1 MRSLWP
7 GLLLASVLLASLVP
21 FKLNAAPVNTPLYPE
36 MPAPAAAPVD
46 PPGLVALGRQL
57 FFDTRLSEPR
67 GTSCA
72 SCHAPAQAFSGNHG
86 SRIGVALGSRPAS
99 LGTRNTP
106 SVLYLRYTPPRF
118 FYQDDDAL
126 APIPF
131 GGFFWDGRANTLVE
145 QVQGP
150 LFNPL
155 EMNNRDASQLARKLQ
170 QAYALD
176 MRAQFGAAIFQRP
189 AQTTEAA
196 GRALEAF
203 LRSDEMTPFSS
214 RYDDY
219 IRGRVKLTTAEMR
232 GLRLF
237 KDPDKGN
244 CASCHKFNDSSSNP
258 ARSLFTDFGYDAVA
272 VPRNRRIAEN
282 RNPKFYD
289 VGLCKTAAQ
298 LQWHDSSQWCGYFKT
313 PSLRNVAVRENYM
326 HNGVFSELRDAVAF
340 YATRATKPGDWYK
353 SGVKFDD
360 VPPAYRENVNINS
373 VPYNRREGSK
383 PALSDSDVDD
393 LVTFLKTLTDAAYVR
408 QQAGSVDK

>member
-1 MRSLWP
+1 MRLLALKRIL
-7 GLLLASVLLASLVP
+7 GLLLLLAVLP
-21 FKLNAAPVNTPLYPE
+21 PALAATPLYPE
-36 MPAPAAAPVD
+36 MPAPAAKPDDAPA
-46 PPGLVALGRQL
+46 LVALGRKL
-57 FFDTRLSEPR
+57 FFDARLSEPR

-131 GGFFWDGRANTLVE
+131 GGFFWDGRADTLAE
-145 QVQGP
+145 QAQGP

-155 EMNNRDASQLARKLQ
+155 EMNNRNPRQLARKLA
-170 QAYALD
+170 QAYAAE
-176 MRAQFGAAIFQRP
+176 MRAQFGAAIFEQP
-189 AQTTEAA
+189 QQASQAA
-196 GRALEAF
+196 GQALQAF
-203 LRSDEMTPFSS
+203 LHSDEMTPFSS

-219 IRGRVKLTTAEMR
+219 IRGKGKLNEVELR

-244 CASCHKFNDSSSNP
+244 CASCHKFNDKSANP
-258 ARSLFTDFGYDAVA
+258 ARSMFTDFGYDAAA

-282 RNPKFYD
+282 RNATFYD
-289 VGLCKTAAQ
+289 VGLCKTAAD
-298 LQWHDSSQWCGYFKT
+298 LKWPDSSQWCAYFKT
-313 PSLRNVAVRENYM
+313 PSLRNVAVRESYM
-326 HNGVFSELRDAVAF
+326 HNGVFTSLRDAVAF
-340 YATRATKPGDWYK
+340 YATRATSPGDWYK
-353 SGVKFDD
+353 TGVKFDD

-373 VPYNRREGSK
+373 VPYNRREGST

-393 LVTFLKTLTDAAYVR
+393 LVAFLKTLTDAQFVKSSAQSVR
-408 QQAGSVDK
+408 Q

>member
-1 MRSLWP
+1 M
-7 GLLLASVLLASLVP
+7 
-21 FKLNAAPVNTPLYPE
+21 NTPLYTE
-36 MPAPAAAPVD
+36 MPAPAAAPAD
-46 PPGLVALGRQL
+46 PPALVALGGKL
-57 FFDTRLSEPR
+57 FFDTRLSEPH

-106 SVLYLRYTPPRF
+106 SVLYLRYTPPLF

-131 GGFFWDGRANTLVE
+131 GGFFWDGRANTLAE
-145 QVQGP
+145 QAQGP

-155 EMNNRDASQLARKLQ
+155 EMNNLNHSQLARKLQ
-170 QAYALD
+170 QVYASD
-176 MRAQFGAAIFQRP
+176 MRAQFGVAIFQRP
-189 AQTTEAA
+189 AQATAAA

-219 IRGRVKLTTAEMR
+219 IRGRIKLNTAEMR

-244 CASCHKFNDSSSNP
+244 CASCHKFNDSSNNP
-258 ARSLFTDFGYDAVA
+258 ARSMFTDFGYDAVA
-272 VPRNRRIAEN
+272 APRNRRIEEN
-282 RNPKFYD
+282 RKPAYYD

-298 LQWHDSSQWCGYFKT
+298 LQWPDSTQWCGYFKT
-313 PSLRNVAVRENYM
+313 PSLRNVAVRESYM
-326 HNGVFSELRDAVAF
+326 HNGVFTELRDVVAF
-340 YATRATKPGDWYK
+340 YATRATKLGDWYK
-353 SGVKFDD
+353 TGVKFDD
-360 VPPAYRENVNINS
+360 VPLAYRGNVNINS
-373 VPYNRREGSK
+373 VPYNRREGST
-383 PALSDSDVDD
+383 PALSESDVDD
-393 LVTFLKTLTDAAYVR
+393 LVAFLKTLTDAAYVK
-408 QQAGSVDK
+408 QMQKP

>member
-1 MRSLWP
+1 MQRLWP
-7 GLLLASVLLASLVP
+7 ALLLACCLP
-21 FKLNAAPVNTPLYPE
+21 FKLTAAPLYPEMPAPLYPE
-36 MPAPAAAPVD
+36 MPAPAAAPAD
-46 PPGLVALGRQL
+46 PPALVALGRQL

-99 LGTRNTP
+99 FGTRNTP

-131 GGFFWDGRANTLVE
+131 GGFFWDGRANTLAE
-145 QVQGP
+145 QAQGP
-150 LFNPL
+150 LFNRL
-155 EMNNRDASQLARKLQ
+155 EMNNRNPGQLARKLQ
-170 QAYALD
+170 QAYGLE
-176 MRAQFGAAIFQRP
+176 MRSQFGAAIFQQP
-189 AQTTEAA
+189 AQAAQAA

-219 IRGRVKLTTAEMR
+219 IRGKIKLDAAEMR

-258 ARSLFTDFGYDAVA
+258 ARSMFTDFGYDAA
-272 VPRNRRIAEN
+272 AMPRNRRIAEN
-282 RNPKFYD
+282 RNPKYYD
-289 VGLCKTAAQ
+289 LGLCKTADR
-298 LQWHDSSQWCGYFKT
+298 LQWPDSSQWCGYFKT
-313 PSLRNVAVRENYM
+313 PSLRNVAVRESYM
-326 HNGVFSELRDAVAF
+326 HNGVFSALRDAVAF

-353 SGVKFDD
+353 SGIKFDD
-360 VPPAYRENVNINS
+360 LPPAYRENVNVNS
-373 VPYNRREGSK
+373 VPYNRREGST

-393 LVTFLKTLTDAAYVR
+393 LVAFLQTLTDAAYVKR
-408 QQAGSVDK
+408 KTESGNK

>member
-1 MRSLWP
+1 MPRLWLA
-7 GLLLASVLLASLVP
+7 LLLACCLP
-21 FKLNAAPVNTPLYPE
+21 FKLNAAPLNTPLFPE
-36 MPAPAAAPVD
+36 MPAPAAAPAD
-46 PPGLVALGRQL
+46 PPALVALGRQL

-126 APIPF
+126 VPMPF
-131 GGFFWDGRANTLVE
+131 GGFFWDGRANTLAE
-145 QVQGP
+145 QAQGP

-155 EMNNRDASQLARKLQ
+155 EMNNRNPGQLARKLQ
-170 QAYALD
+170 QAYASE

-189 AQTTEAA
+189 AQATQAA
-196 GRALEAF
+196 SRALEAF

-219 IRGRVKLTTAEMR
+219 IRGRIQLNAAEMR

-258 ARSLFTDFGYDAVA
+258 ARSMFTDFGYDAA
-272 VPRNRRIAEN
+272 AMPRNRRIAEN
-282 RNPKFYD
+282 RNPKYYD
-289 VGLCKTAAQ
+289 LGLCKTAAQ
-298 LQWHDSSQWCGYFKT
+298 LQWPDSSQWCGYFKT
-313 PSLRNVAVRENYM
+313 PSLRNVAVRESYM
-326 HNGVFSELRDAVAF
+326 HNGVFSTLRDAVAF
-340 YATRATKPGDWYK
+340 YATRATNPGDWYK
-353 SGVKFDD
+353 SGIKFDD
-360 VPPAYRENVNINS
+360 LPPAYRENVNINS
-373 VPYNRREGSK
+373 VPYNRREGST

-393 LVTFLKTLTDAAYVR
+393 LVAFLQTLTDAAYVKR
-408 QQAGSVDK
+408 KIESGNK

>member
-1 MRSLWP
+1 MQIL
-7 GLLLASVLLASLVP
+7 GALLLLPLLA
-21 FKLNAAPVNTPLYPE
+21 AAANTPLYPE

-46 PPGLVALGRQL
+46 SPALVALGRKL

-72 SCHAPAQAFSGNHG
+72 GCHAPQQAFSGNHG

-131 GGFFWDGRANTLVE
+131 GGLFWDGRADTLAE
-145 QVQGP
+145 QAQGP

-155 EMNNRDASQLARKLQ
+155 EMNNRNPRQLAAKLA
-170 QAYALD
+170 QAYASD
-176 MRAQFGAAIFQRP
+176 MRAQFGAAIFERP
-189 AQTTEAA
+189 AKATEAA
-196 GRALEAF
+196 TLALAAF

-214 RYDDY
+214 RYDAY
-219 IRGRVKLTTAEMR
+219 IRGSGKLDEAEMR

-244 CASCHKFNDSSSNP
+244 CASCHKFNDRSSNP
-258 ARSLFTDFGYDAVA
+258 ARSMFTDFGYDAAA

-289 VGLCKTAAQ
+289 VGLCKTADQ
-298 LQWHDSSQWCGYFKT
+298 LQWPDSSQWCGYFKT
-313 PSLRNVAVRENYM
+313 PGLRNVAVRESFM
-326 HNGVFSELRDAVAF
+326 HNGVFTSLRDAVAF
-340 YATRATKPGDWYK
+340 YATRATKPGNWYK
-353 SGVKFDD
+353 TGVKFDD

-373 VPYNRREGSK
+373 VPYNRREGSA

-393 LVTFLKTLTDAAYVR
+393 LVAFLKTLTDAQFVKPQTNAASR
-408 QQAGSVDK
+408 